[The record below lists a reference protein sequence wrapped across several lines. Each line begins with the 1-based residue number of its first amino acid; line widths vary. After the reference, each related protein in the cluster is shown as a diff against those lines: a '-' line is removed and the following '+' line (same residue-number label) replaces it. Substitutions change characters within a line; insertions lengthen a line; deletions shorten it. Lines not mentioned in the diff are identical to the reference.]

1 MNCLNGLN
9 YIKDMKITHYSFGKI
24 TVDGKTYTSDV
35 IIFPEHVN
43 SSWWRKEG
51 HLLQIADLT
60 DIMSAGLPVLIIGT
74 GFYGTMEVP
83 KKTLEYLKSNKIEV
97 YFDNTQKAVNL
108 FNEISSKKPTI
119 AALHLTC

>member
-1 MNCLNGLN
+1 
-9 YIKDMKITHYSFGKI
+9 
-24 TVDGKTYTSDV
+24 
-35 IIFPEHVN
+35 
-43 SSWWRKEG
+43 
-51 HLLQIADLT
+51 
-60 DIMSAGLPVLIIGT
+60 
-74 GFYGTMEVP
+74 MEVP

>member
-1 MNCLNGLN
+1 
-9 YIKDMKITHYSFGKI
+9 MKITHYSFGKI
-24 TVDGKTYTSDV
+24 TIDGKTYTSDV
-35 IIFPEHVN
+35 IIYPDRVN

-74 GFYGTMEVP
+74 GYYGTMRVP
-83 KKTLEYLKSNKIEV
+83 EETLEYLKSNRVEV
-97 YFDNTQKAVNL
+97 YIENTQKAVKL
-108 FNEISSKKPTI
+108 YNEIASKKPAI

>member
-1 MNCLNGLN
+1 
-9 YIKDMKITHYSFGKI
+9 MKITHYSFGEI

-35 IIFPEHVN
+35 IIFPERVN

-74 GFYGTMEVP
+74 GFYGTMQVP